1 MLCFENVRKVY
12 KDFELNCSM
21 RVEPGCITGL
31 IGPNG
36 AGKSTAFKAALGLI
50 RTDGGRMEILGKPA
64 DQLLPSDREQIGVVL
79 ADYTPE
85 AFQKMM
91 DVESFGGEGRG
102 YIVESTG
109 DLLPVLD
116 HLYHGF
122 SREEFKQN
130 CRKLSLPMDKKI
142 GEFSTGMKRKLQLL
156 AAVSHDADL
165 LILDEPT
172 SGLDVIARDQL
183 LGLLREYMEKDG
195 RSILI
200 SSHISA
206 DLEGFC
212 DDVYLI
218 DQGRIILHEETD
230 NLLNRYGLLK
240 VTPEQYAGLDQAYIL
255 KSRREDFGYSCLTDQ
270 KQFYVEN
277 YLNIVIERGSI
288 DELIMM
294 MNGRE
299 S

>member
-1 MLCFENVRKVY
+1 MLCFENVRRVY

-79 ADYTPE
+79 ADSGFSRYLRI
-85 AFQKMM
+85 K
-91 DVESFGGEGRG
+91 
-102 YIVESTG
+102 

-277 YLNIVIERGSI
+277 YPNIVIERGSI

>member
-79 ADYTPE
+79 ADSGFSRYLRI
-85 AFQKMM
+85 K
-91 DVESFGGEGRG
+91 
-102 YIVESTG
+102 

-255 KSRREDFGYSCLTDQ
+255 KSRREDFGYSFLTDQ

-277 YLNIVIERGSI
+277 YPNIVIERGSI

>member
-79 ADYTPE
+79 ADSGFSRYLRI
-85 AFQKMM
+85 K
-91 DVESFGGEGRG
+91 
-102 YIVESTG
+102 
-109 DLLPVLD
+109 DLFPVLD

-277 YLNIVIERGSI
+277 YPNIVIERGSI

>member
-50 RTDGGRMEILGKPA
+50 STDGGRMEILGKPA

-79 ADYTPE
+79 ADSGFSRYLRIKE
-85 AFQKMM
+85 
-91 DVESFGGEGRG
+91 
-102 YIVESTG
+102 
-109 DLLPVLD
+109 LLPVLD

-277 YLNIVIERGSI
+277 YPNIVIERGSI

>member
-79 ADYTPE
+79 ADSGFSRYLRI
-85 AFQKMM
+85 K
-91 DVESFGGEGRG
+91 
-102 YIVESTG
+102 

-195 RSILI
+195 TSILI
-200 SSHISA
+200 SSHIPA
-206 DLEGFC
+206 DLVGFC

-277 YLNIVIERGSI
+277 YPNIVIERGSI

>member
-79 ADYTPE
+79 ADSGFSRYLRI
-85 AFQKMM
+85 K
-91 DVESFGGEGRG
+91 
-102 YIVESTG
+102 

-172 SGLDVIARDQL
+172 LGLDVIARDQL

-277 YLNIVIERGSI
+277 YPNIVIERGSI

>member
-1 MLCFENVRKVY
+1 
-12 KDFELNCSM
+12 
-21 RVEPGCITGL
+21 
-31 IGPNG
+31 
-36 AGKSTAFKAALGLI
+36 
-50 RTDGGRMEILGKPA
+50 
-64 DQLLPSDREQIGVVL
+64 
-79 ADYTPE
+79 
-85 AFQKMM
+85 
-91 DVESFGGEGRG
+91 
-102 YIVESTG
+102 
-109 DLLPVLD
+109 
-116 HLYHGF
+116 
-122 SREEFKQN
+122 
-130 CRKLSLPMDKKI
+130 MDKKI

-277 YLNIVIERGSI
+277 YPNIVIELGSI

>member
-79 ADYTPE
+79 ADSGFSRYLRI
-85 AFQKMM
+85 K
-91 DVESFGGEGRG
+91 
-102 YIVESTG
+102 

-165 LILDEPT
+165 LILDEAT

-277 YLNIVIERGSI
+277 YPNIVIERGSI

>member
-64 DQLLPSDREQIGVVL
+64 DQLLPSDREQIGVL
-79 ADYTPE
+79 ADSGFSRYLRI
-85 AFQKMM
+85 K
-91 DVESFGGEGRG
+91 
-102 YIVESTG
+102 

-277 YLNIVIERGSI
+277 YPNIVIERGSI

>member
-79 ADYTPE
+79 ADSGFSRYLRI
-85 AFQKMM
+85 K
-91 DVESFGGEGRG
+91 
-102 YIVESTG
+102 

-277 YLNIVIERGSI
+277 YPNIVIERGRI

>member
-21 RVEPGCITGL
+21 RVEPGYITGL

-79 ADYTPE
+79 ADSGFSRYLRI
-85 AFQKMM
+85 K
-91 DVESFGGEGRG
+91 
-102 YIVESTG
+102 

-277 YLNIVIERGSI
+277 YPNIVIERGSI

>member
-79 ADYTPE
+79 ADSGFSRYLRI
-85 AFQKMM
+85 K
-91 DVESFGGEGRG
+91 
-102 YIVESTG
+102 

-142 GEFSTGMKRKLQLL
+142 GEFSTGMKRKLQLFSTGMKRKLQLL

-277 YLNIVIERGSI
+277 YPNIVIERGSI

>member
-79 ADYTPE
+79 ADSGFSRYLRI
-85 AFQKMM
+85 K
-91 DVESFGGEGRG
+91 
-102 YIVESTG
+102 

-240 VTPEQYAGLDQAYIL
+240 VTPEQYAGLEQAYIL

-277 YLNIVIERGSI
+277 YPNIVIERGSI

>member
-79 ADYTPE
+79 ADSGFSRYLRI
-85 AFQKMM
+85 K
-91 DVESFGGEGRG
+91 
-102 YIVESTG
+102 

-122 SREEFKQN
+122 SKEEFKQN

-277 YLNIVIERGSI
+277 YPNIVIERGSI

>member
-1 MLCFENVRKVY
+1 
-12 KDFELNCSM
+12 
-21 RVEPGCITGL
+21 
-31 IGPNG
+31 
-36 AGKSTAFKAALGLI
+36 
-50 RTDGGRMEILGKPA
+50 
-64 DQLLPSDREQIGVVL
+64 
-79 ADYTPE
+79 
-85 AFQKMM
+85 
-91 DVESFGGEGRG
+91 
-102 YIVESTG
+102 
-109 DLLPVLD
+109 
-116 HLYHGF
+116 
-122 SREEFKQN
+122 
-130 CRKLSLPMDKKI
+130 MDKKI

-230 NLLNRYGLLK
+230 NLLNRYGLWK

-277 YLNIVIERGSI
+277 YPNIVIERGSI

>member
-79 ADYTPE
+79 ADSGFSRYLRI
-85 AFQKMM
+85 K
-91 DVESFGGEGRG
+91 
-102 YIVESTG
+102 

-183 LGLLREYMEKDG
+183 VGLLREYMEKDG

-277 YLNIVIERGSI
+277 YPNIVIERGSI

>member
-50 RTDGGRMEILGKPA
+50 RTDGGRMEILGTPA

-79 ADYTPE
+79 ADSGFSRYLRI
-85 AFQKMM
+85 K
-91 DVESFGGEGRG
+91 
-102 YIVESTG
+102 

-277 YLNIVIERGSI
+277 YPNIVIERGSI

>member
-79 ADYTPE
+79 ADSGFSRYLRI
-85 AFQKMM
+85 K
-91 DVESFGGEGRG
+91 
-102 YIVESTG
+102 

-165 LILDEPT
+165 LILDEPM

-277 YLNIVIERGSI
+277 YPNIVIERGSI

>member
-79 ADYTPE
+79 ADSGFSRYLRI
-85 AFQKMM
+85 K
-91 DVESFGGEGRG
+91 
-102 YIVESTG
+102 

-277 YLNIVIERGSI
+277 YPNIVIERGSS

>member
-79 ADYTPE
+79 ADSGFSRYLRI
-85 AFQKMM
+85 K
-91 DVESFGGEGRG
+91 
-102 YIVESTG
+102 

-230 NLLNRYGLLK
+230 NLLNRCGLLK

-277 YLNIVIERGSI
+277 YPNIVIERGSI

>member
-50 RTDGGRMEILGKPA
+50 RTDGGRMGILGKPA

-79 ADYTPE
+79 ADSGFSRYLRI
-85 AFQKMM
+85 K
-91 DVESFGGEGRG
+91 
-102 YIVESTG
+102 

-277 YLNIVIERGSI
+277 YPNIVIERGSI

>member
-79 ADYTPE
+79 ADSGFSRYLRI
-85 AFQKMM
+85 K
-91 DVESFGGEGRG
+91 
-102 YIVESTG
+102 

-195 RSILI
+195 RSILS

-277 YLNIVIERGSI
+277 YPNIVIERGSI

>member
-79 ADYTPE
+79 ADSGFSRYLRI
-85 AFQKMM
+85 K
-91 DVESFGGEGRG
+91 
-102 YIVESTG
+102 

-122 SREEFKQN
+122 SREKFKQN

-277 YLNIVIERGSI
+277 YPNIVIERGSI

>member
-79 ADYTPE
+79 ADSGFSRYLRI
-85 AFQKMM
+85 K
-91 DVESFGGEGRG
+91 
-102 YIVESTG
+102 

-270 KQFYVEN
+270 RQFYVEN
-277 YLNIVIERGSI
+277 YPNIVIERGSI

>member
-1 MLCFENVRKVY
+1 MLCFDNVRKVY

-79 ADYTPE
+79 ADSGFSRYLRI
-85 AFQKMM
+85 K
-91 DVESFGGEGRG
+91 
-102 YIVESTG
+102 

-277 YLNIVIERGSI
+277 YPNIVIERGSI

>member
-79 ADYTPE
+79 ADSGFSRYLRI
-85 AFQKMM
+85 K
-91 DVESFGGEGRG
+91 
-102 YIVESTG
+102 

-277 YLNIVIERGSI
+277 YPNIVIEQGSI

>member
-79 ADYTPE
+79 ADSGFSRYLRI
-85 AFQKMM
+85 K
-91 DVESFGGEGRG
+91 
-102 YIVESTG
+102 

-277 YLNIVIERGSI
+277 YPNIVIERGSI

-294 MNGRE
+294 MNGSE

>member
-79 ADYTPE
+79 ADSGFSRYLRI
-85 AFQKMM
+85 K
-91 DVESFGGEGRG
+91 
-102 YIVESTG
+102 

-255 KSRREDFGYSCLTDQ
+255 KSALCF
-270 KQFYVEN
+270 F
-277 YLNIVIERGSI
+277 I
-288 DELIMM
+288 
-294 MNGRE
+294 
-299 S
+299 

>member
-21 RVEPGCITGL
+21 CVEPGCITGL

-79 ADYTPE
+79 ADSGFSRYLRI
-85 AFQKMM
+85 K
-91 DVESFGGEGRG
+91 
-102 YIVESTG
+102 

-277 YLNIVIERGSI
+277 YPNIVIERGSI

>member
-79 ADYTPE
+79 ADSGFSRYLRI
-85 AFQKMM
+85 K
-91 DVESFGGEGRG
+91 
-102 YIVESTG
+102 

-240 VTPEQYAGLDQAYIL
+240 VTPEQYAGLDQVYIL

-277 YLNIVIERGSI
+277 YPNIVIERGSI

>member
-79 ADYTPE
+79 ADSGFSRYLRI
-85 AFQKMM
+85 K
-91 DVESFGGEGRG
+91 
-102 YIVESTG
+102 

-122 SREEFKQN
+122 SREGFKQN

-277 YLNIVIERGSI
+277 YPNIVIERGSI

>member
-79 ADYTPE
+79 ADSGFSRYLRI
-85 AFQKMM
+85 K
-91 DVESFGGEGRG
+91 
-102 YIVESTG
+102 

-142 GEFSTGMKRKLQLL
+142 GEFSTGMKRKLLLL

-277 YLNIVIERGSI
+277 YPNIVIERGSI

>member
-12 KDFELNCSM
+12 KNFELNCSM
-21 RVEPGCITGL
+21 CVEPGCITGL

-79 ADYTPE
+79 ADSGFSRYLRI
-85 AFQKMM
+85 K
-91 DVESFGGEGRG
+91 
-102 YIVESTG
+102 

-277 YLNIVIERGSI
+277 YPNIVIERGSI

>member
-79 ADYTPE
+79 ADSGFSRYLRIKE
-85 AFQKMM
+85 
-91 DVESFGGEGRG
+91 
-102 YIVESTG
+102 
-109 DLLPVLD
+109 LLPVLD

-277 YLNIVIERGSI
+277 YPNIVIERGSI

>member
-79 ADYTPE
+79 ADSGFSRYLRI
-85 AFQKMM
+85 K
-91 DVESFGGEGRG
+91 
-102 YIVESTG
+102 

-255 KSRREDFGYSCLTDQ
+255 KSRREDFGYCCLTDQ

-277 YLNIVIERGSI
+277 YPNIVIERGSI